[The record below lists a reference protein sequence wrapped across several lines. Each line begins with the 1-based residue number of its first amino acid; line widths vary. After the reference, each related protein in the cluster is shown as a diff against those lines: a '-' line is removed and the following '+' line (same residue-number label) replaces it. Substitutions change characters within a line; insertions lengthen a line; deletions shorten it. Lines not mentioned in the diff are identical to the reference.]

1 MVTVQQLVHGLASSE
16 QARRVTDRGRER
28 RWETVELKD
37 SQQWET
43 EDPLQ
48 RHSHLT
54 LMERT
59 HAIFESSKLGG
70 SRAGDL
76 VYTGLHVGHLLYTV

>member
-1 MVTVQQLVHGLASSE
+1 MEGMVQQLVHGLASSE
-16 QARRVTDRGRER
+16 QARRVTDQGRER
-28 RWETVELKD
+28 RWERVELKD
-37 SQQWET
+37 RQQWET

-59 HAIFESSKLGG
+59 HASLKVPNLEV
-70 SRAGDL
+70 R
-76 VYTGLHVGHLLYTV
+76 V